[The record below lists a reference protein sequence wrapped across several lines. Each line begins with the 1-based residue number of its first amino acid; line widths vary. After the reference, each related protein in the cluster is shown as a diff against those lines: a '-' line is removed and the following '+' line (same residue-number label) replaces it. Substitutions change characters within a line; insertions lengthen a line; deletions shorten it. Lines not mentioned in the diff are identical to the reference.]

1 VSRTDPP
8 PPLHAAPASLWRRLA
23 AFAYDALLLG
33 AVVFVFTW
41 AVLVARGG
49 REIAPGSV
57 WFEASLVLLA
67 VFFFC
72 GFWTHGGQTLGMR
85 AWRIRVVCA
94 DGSPLGWPRAAA
106 RFAAAI
112 ASVTP
117 AGLGLW
123 WSLLDPQH
131 RCWHD
136 RWAGTLVV
144 RADLSA
150 HAPTPS
156 P

>member
-1 VSRTDPP
+1 VSRTHPP
-8 PPLHAAPASLWRRLA
+8 PPPRVTPAPLWRRLA
-23 AFAYDALLLG
+23 ALAYDALLLG
-33 AVVFVFTW
+33 ALVFVFTW
-41 AVLVARGG
+41 AVLVVRGG
-49 REIAPGSV
+49 REIPPGSL
-57 WFEASLVLLA
+57 WFEVSLVLLA
-67 VFFFC
+67 AIFFC

-94 DGSPLGWPRAAA
+94 DGSPLDWKRAAV

-112 ASVTP
+112 ASLAPV
-117 AGLGLW
+117 GLGLW
-123 WSLLDPQH
+123 WSLRDPQR

-144 RADLSA
+144 RADVSA
-150 HAPTPS
+150 HAPGPS